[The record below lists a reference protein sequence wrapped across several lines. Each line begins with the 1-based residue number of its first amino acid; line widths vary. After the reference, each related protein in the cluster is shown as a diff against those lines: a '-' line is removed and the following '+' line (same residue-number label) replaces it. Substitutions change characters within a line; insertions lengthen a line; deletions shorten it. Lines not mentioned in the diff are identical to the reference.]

1 MKKTL
6 TVIAV
11 LVLTAFLSPFS
22 ATASELPQP
31 QMFLQSES
39 PEGFAKTVKI
49 FKEEIKAG
57 GWSILNTTN
66 LPGVLSAKGY
76 TLAPVL
82 IFDVCSGKYSAKI
95 LSNDEYRM
103 VTPLMPCRTS
113 VYMTSSG
120 KVYIA
125 RLNAQAMAPMFDPGL
140 AEIMLKSSAEVETI
154 IDKTLKRLSK

>member
-57 GWSILNTTN
+57 GWSILNT
-66 LPGVLSAKGY
+66 GR
-76 TLAPVL
+76 
-82 IFDVCSGKYSAKI
+82 SG
-95 LSNDEYRM
+95 
-103 VTPLMPCRTS
+103 
-113 VYMTSSG
+113 MTTG
-120 KVYIA
+120 PRIC
-125 RLNAQAMAPMFDPGL
+125 
-140 AEIMLKSSAEVETI
+140 
-154 IDKTLKRLSK
+154 